1 MNEASPESTESED
14 HIRIAIA
21 IARQGRRVEYV
32 SIAWT
37 SLEAI
42 AGIIAG
48 LIAGSMAL
56 IGFGADSVIEIA
68 SSAILLW
75 RLSDHAPGEQRE
87 HTALKLVGVSFLVLA
102 SYVAFESVGSLLR
115 HEAPR
120 VTFPGADR

>member
-1 MNEASPESTESED
+1 MNEAIPESTESED
-14 HIRIAIA
+14 QKRIAVA

-42 AGIIAG
+42 SGIVAG

-75 RLSDHAPGEQRE
+75 RLSEHAPGEERE
-87 HTALKLVGVSFLVLA
+87 HAALKLVGVCFLVLA
-102 SYVAFESVGSLLR
+102 SYVAFESVESLIR
-115 HEAPR
+115 
-120 VTFPGADR
+120 

>member
-1 MNEASPESTESED
+1 MNEAIPESTESE
-14 HIRIAIA
+14 HHKWIAVA

-42 AGIIAG
+42 SGIISG
-48 LIAGSMAL
+48 LIAGRMAL

-75 RLSDHAPGEQRE
+75 RGSGHEPGGSRE
-87 HTALKLVGVSFLVLA
+87 DAALNLEGGGFLVLA
-102 SYVAFESVGSLLR
+102 FYVAFESVESLLR

-120 VTFPGADR
+120 VSYFGIG